1 VSDTDYRYEWKRW
14 HLRNS
19 DMRNTWGPTRTEA
32 VRGVEIT
39 DETMPEDKAHAG
51 SDAGQTYLTEETEAE
66 RTAQRHSH
74 IWSVEEP
81 A

>member
-14 HLRNS
+14 KWRNS

-32 VRGVEIT
+32 VRSVEIS
-39 DETMPEDKAHAG
+39 DETMPEDKTGAG
-51 SDAGQTYLTEETEAE
+51 AGQEYLTTETEAE